1 MFNSLKYLLPLAIK
15 KAGIKKQV
23 DASEV
28 CIMWEQALKKIFPA
42 ALSKTKALSFKDKT
56 LKVAVLG
63 SVWAQE
69 LEFKKQ
75 DIIEFINKEKKDNL
89 LERIRFEQ

>member
-1 MFNSLKYLLPLAIK
+1 MFNSIKYLLPLAIK

-23 DASEV
+23 EATEICGLWDRA
-28 CIMWEQALKKIFPA
+28 IAKIFPA
-42 ALSKTKALSFKDKT
+42 AASKTKALSFKDKT

-69 LEFKKQ
+69 LEYKKQ
-75 DIIEFINKEKKDNL
+75 DIIEFINKEQKSKL
-89 LERIRFEQ
+89 LEQIRFEQ

>member
-1 MFNSLKYLLPLAIK
+1 MFNRIKYLLPLAVK
-15 KAGIKKQV
+15 KAGIEKQME
-23 DASEV
+23 ASEI
-28 CIMWEQALKKIFPA
+28 CLLWERALEKIFPA
-42 ALSKTKALSFKDKT
+42 AIKKTKALSFKDKT

-75 DIIEFINKEKKDNL
+75 DIIEFINGKKEQAF